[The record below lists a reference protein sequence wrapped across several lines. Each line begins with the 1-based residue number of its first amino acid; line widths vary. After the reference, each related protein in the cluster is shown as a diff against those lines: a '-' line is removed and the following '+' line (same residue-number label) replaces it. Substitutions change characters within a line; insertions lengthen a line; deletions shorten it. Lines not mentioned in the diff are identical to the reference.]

1 MPFRSGKTMPFYEN
15 WSMKYSPF
23 ARVDRAAHFFSGRPQ
38 REALARLH
46 YLVDSGHSTGLLIN
60 DWGCGATRLL
70 RHVAGSAGFGD
81 TAVDVALTNGRLHR
95 GDDVLRALA
104 AQLGASES
112 CPSPWQTVFDRTVA
126 SARQHVRTLWLIDD
140 GTSEAAEWAGR
151 LTSENP
157 WVTAIVTASLDE
169 AGPLVTALGACPLR
183 IDLEPLDV
191 SDTMDFLHEMLAAA
205 GGSAE
210 IFSDSA
216 MIRLHELAEGR
227 IAVIGQLAEL
237 AMQTAA
243 HHGLHRIGSDLVEAI
258 QGEFVRAAA

>member
-1 MPFRSGKTMPFYEN
+1 MPFYEN

-23 ARVDRAAHFFSGRPQ
+23 ARLDRAAHFFSGRPQ

-60 DWGCGATRLL
+60 QGGCGATRLL

-81 TAVDVALTNGRLHR
+81 TAVDVAMTHGRLDR
-95 GDDVLRALA
+95 GDDVLAALA
-104 AQLGASES
+104 LQLGASEA
-112 CPSPWQTVFDRTVA
+112 CVSPWQAVLDRTIA
-126 SARQHVRTLWLIDD
+126 SARQQVRTLWLIDE
-140 GTSEAAEWAGR
+140 GTSEAAAWAGR
-151 LTSENP
+151 LTSENA
-157 WVTAIVTASLDE
+157 WVTAIVTTSCAE
-169 AGPLVTALGACPLR
+169 AGPLATALGGCPLR

-191 SDTMDFLHEMLAAA
+191 SDTFDFVHEMLAAA
-205 GGSAE
+205 GGSTE
-210 IFSDSA
+210 VFTDSA

-243 HHGLHRIGSDLVEAI
+243 QHGLPRVGSDLVEAI